1 MSRLAIIHFQPLEL
15 YPPVQN
21 LLQFLESKPEGFK
34 LVVYSNSGDNQL
46 RLFSSG
52 LSKIRI
58 VRIGKTYNGMKAL
71 NRYYNYLLFNI
82 RCLFSLIRLK
92 PDKVF
97 YYETI
102 SSFPAFLYKRFF
114 NSKAEVLIHYHE
126 YTSPTEYKSGMKLV
140 TFFHGFEK
148 WLYPKAGWV
157 SHTNEYRMQ
166 HFISDLKPFEIANP
180 HILSNYPSKSWYAKP
195 KEGIEFPV
203 KIVYVGAFSL
213 DTMFAKEFAECVNQQ
228 NGKIIWDIYSLNMTQ
243 EATNYFTAFASSY
256 INIKPGV
263 NYHELPSLLKG
274 YDVGVILYN
283 GHIPNYVYN
292 APNKLFEYMACG
304 LDVWFPDVM
313 TGCMQYITK
322 NSFPKVLAIDF
333 TQMQN
338 FNIEKEISREGCSIK
353 QYVLF
358 YESGLEEIAKELLI
372 GATFSAQILL

>member
-1 MSRLAIIHFQPLEL
+1 MSGLAIIHFQPLEL

-21 LLQFLESKPEGFK
+21 LLQFLESYPAEYK
-34 LVVYSNSGDNQL
+34 LEVYSNSGDNQL

-52 LSKIRI
+52 LSNIRI

-82 RCLFSLIRLK
+82 GCLFRLIRLK

-114 NSKAEVLIHYHE
+114 NSKTELLMHYHE
-126 YTSPTEYKSGMKLV
+126 YTSPKEYKNGMKLV
-140 TFFHGFEK
+140 KLFHGFEK
-148 WLYPKAGWV
+148 WLYPKASWV

-166 HFISDLKPFEIANP
+166 HFISDLKPVAIAHP
-180 HILSNYPSKSWYAKP
+180 HMLPNYPSKSWYAKP
-195 KEGIEFPV
+195 KADIGFPI

-213 DTMFAKEFAECVNQQ
+213 DTMFAKEFADWVNEQ

-243 EATNYFTAFASSY
+243 EATIYFRALASSY
-256 INIKPGV
+256 INIKPCV

-292 APNKLFEYMACG
+292 APNKLFEYLACG
-304 LDVWFPDVM
+304 LDVWLPRQL
-313 TGCMQYITK
+313 TGSLKYVTEET
-322 NSFPKVLAIDF
+322 FPKVLALDF
-333 TQMQN
+333 SN
-338 FNIEKEISREGCSIK
+338 LHLFNSVEAISRQGLVYQQHSF
-353 QYVLF
+353 F
-358 YESGLEEIAKELLI
+358 YESVLTEVAVKLFEKH
-372 GATFSAQILL
+372 

>member
-1 MSRLAIIHFQPLEL
+1 MSRVAIIHFQPLEL

-21 LLQFLESKPEGFK
+21 LLQFLESYPVEKK

-52 LSKIRI
+52 LSNIRI

-82 RCLFSLIRLK
+82 GCLSRLIRLK
-92 PDKVF
+92 PEKVF

-114 NSKAEVLIHYHE
+114 NSKVEVLVHYHE
-126 YTSPTEYKSGMKLV
+126 YTSPAEYNSGMKLV
-140 TFFHGFEK
+140 KLFHWFEK

-166 HFISDLKPFEIANP
+166 HSISDLKPVVITNP
-180 HILSNYPSKSWYAKP
+180 HVLPNYPSKSWYAKP
-195 KEGIEFPV
+195 KDDIEFPI

-213 DTMFAKEFAECVNQQ
+213 DTMFAKEFAEWVNEQ
-228 NGKIIWDIYSLNMTQ
+228 NGKIIWDIYSLNITQ
-243 EATNYFTAFASSY
+243 EATNYFTALASSY

-263 NYHELPSLLKG
+263 NYHELPSLLKN
-274 YDVGVILYN
+274 YDVGIILYN

-292 APNKLFEYMACG
+292 APNKLFEYLACG
-304 LDVWFPDVM
+304 LDVWLPREM
-313 TGCMQYITK
+313 TGSLK
-322 NSFPKVLAIDF
+322 
-333 TQMQN
+333 
-338 FNIEKEISREGCSIK
+338 
-353 QYVLF
+353 YVTGKHSL
-358 YESGLEEIAKELLI
+358 K
-372 GATFSAQILL
+372 

>member
-21 LLQFLESKPEGFK
+21 LLQFLETYPAEYK
-34 LVVYSNSGDNQL
+34 LEVYSNFGDNQL

-52 LSKIRI
+52 LSNIRI

-92 PDKVF
+92 PGKVF

-140 TFFHGFEK
+140 KLFHGFEK

-157 SHTNEYRMQ
+157 SHTNEYRIQ
-166 HFISDLKPFEIANP
+166 HFISDLKPVAIANP
-180 HILSNYPSKSWYAKP
+180 HILPNYPSKSWYAKP
-195 KEGIEFPV
+195 KDDIKFPI
-203 KIVYVGAFSL
+203 KIVYVGSFSL
-213 DTMFAKEFAECVNQQ
+213 DTLFTKEFAEWVNQQ
-228 NGKIIWDIYSLNMTQ
+228 NGKITWDIYSLNIT
-243 EATNYFTAFASSY
+243 EEVNNYFNALASSY

-263 NYHELPSLLKG
+263 NYCELPLLLKG
-274 YDVGVILYN
+274 YDVGVILYS
-283 GHIPNYVYN
+283 GHIPNNVYI
-292 APNKLFEYMACG
+292 APNKFFEYLACG
-304 LDVWFPDVM
+304 LDVWLPLEM
-313 TGCMQYITK
+313 TGSLKYLTVDT
-322 NSFPKVLAIDF
+322 FPKVLAL
-333 TQMQN
+333 N
-338 FNIEKEISREGCSIK
+338 FSKLHLFNPVTAINRRGFFYQDHSF
-353 QYVLF
+353 F
-358 YESGLEEIAKELLI
+358 YESVLKEVVEK
-372 GATFSAQILL
+372 ILNNK